1 MIAGL
6 WPAID
11 LSPGRQITATSR
23 IPAWR
28 RKWSARAPRR
38 GSEEVCSAS
47 VLLAVRL
54 RTACARVAAGAA
66 ASRPIIA
73 AIHSGDPAE
82 VAAEITATAVRFFG
96 LS

>member
-1 MIAGL
+1 
-6 WPAID
+6 
-11 LSPGRQITATSR
+11 
-23 IPAWR
+23 
-28 RKWSARAPRR
+28 
-38 GSEEVCSAS
+38 
-47 VLLAVRL
+47 
-54 RTACARVAAGAA
+54 VAAGAA